1 MTTVLIYFKNNTDP
15 ISFQARGT
23 VSQVSNE
30 ILRLVKVNEFFPYQT
45 ENGVIIL
52 QSSQLAG
59 IYFEK
64 D

>member
-1 MTTVLIYFKNNTDP
+1 MTTVEIYFNNNTDP
-15 ISFQARGT
+15 ISFRAPGS

-30 ILRLVKVNEFFPYQT
+30 ILRLIRANEFFPYQT
-45 ENGVIIL
+45 ENGAVVL

>member
-1 MTTVLIYFKNNTDP
+1 MTTVVIYFKNNTDP
-15 ISFQARGT
+15 ISFNVNGS

-30 ILRLVKVNEFFPYQT
+30 FLRLIRANEFFPYQT
-45 ENGVIIL
+45 DGGAIIL
-52 QSSQLAG
+52 QSSELAG

>member
-15 ISFQARGT
+15 ISFQANGS

-30 ILRLVKVNEFFPYQT
+30 IIRLMRANEFFPYQT
-45 ENGVIIL
+45 ENGTVIL
-52 QSSQLAG
+52 QSSELAG
-59 IYFEK
+59 LYFEK

>member
-1 MTTVLIYFKNNTDP
+1 MTTVVIYFKNNTDP
-15 ISFQARGT
+15 ISFRVNGS

-30 ILRLVKVNEFFPYQT
+30 IIRLIRANEFFPYQT
-45 ENGVIIL
+45 ESGAVIL